1 MCASPSNV
9 GPVDSATRSPP
20 ARRTAGPMVR
30 RRRADPAPTMRLRA
44 VRAWRR
50 RPRRLRAAR
59 LWPQPLVGAAT
70 AGCALL
76 ALAALWWRA
85 PASPGGPAVVLAVVL
100 AVAVVA
106 AHRFPLGGRGRAKL
120 GLASVPYYLMAALLP
135 APLAAVAAGLGAL
148 GGDLSVRRAR
158 GLLAGDIAS
167 QVGRRVVVV
176 ALGALA
182 AHARAG
188 GAAPVDALALVAAAV
203 ILGVGDIATAPL
215 VLSPMGAGPPLRVIA
230 AVARDAAPLEG
241 AQYLVG
247 LLGALAAARD
257 NWAAGLLV
265 VPTALVYL
273 TARALRRAEATA
285 RALEHQATHDALT
298 ALPNRALFQGRL
310 GQALAGAAR
319 GGDAAAVLFLD
330 LDRFKVVNDSLGHA
344 AGDDLLVAVAGRLAG
359 CVRGGDTV
367 ARLGG
372 DEFAVLLAG
381 LGAGGEATRTAG
393 RIIRALDAPFRLGGR
408 DVVTATSIGIAV
420 GGTGHAAADLLRDAD
435 VALYRAKARGRGRYA
450 VFDATMNARALE
462 RLELE
467 ADLRRAL
474 RRGEFEVYYQP
485 KVDLGTGRL
494 AGLEALVRWRHPVR
508 GVVGPGVFIPLAEE
522 TGLIQPLGQWVLEEA
537 CRQARRWGKAMGAVG
552 GGAAVVVSVNL
563 SARQFAQ
570 PTLVEDVARALE
582 VAGADPHQVQLEIT
596 EGVAMGNAEATVE
609 ILRRLKELGVGL
621 AIDDFGTGYSSLAY
635 LKRFPVDA
643 LKIDR
648 AFVTGLRRETA
659 DSSIVGAVVGLG
671 RALRLAVV
679 AEGVETAEEATQLCE
694 LGCAL
699 GQGYHFAR
707 PLPRAQVD
715 ALLLSEGPLRAPDH
729 PAVAHA

>member
-1 MCASPSNV
+1 
-9 GPVDSATRSPP
+9 VDSATRSPR
-20 ARRTAGPMVR
+20 ARRTAAPMAR
-30 RRRADPAPTMRLRA
+30 RRDDAAPARRLRA

-50 RPRRLRAAR
+50 RRRGLRAALPR

-76 ALAALWWRA
+76 ALAALWWRV
-85 PASPGGPAVVLAVVL
+85 PVDPGGPAVALAAGL
-100 AVAVVA
+100 ALAVVA
-106 AHRFPLGGRGRAKL
+106 AHRFPLGGHGRTKL

-135 APLAAVAAGLGAL
+135 APLAAAAAGLGAL

-176 ALGALA
+176 ALGALV

-188 GAAPVDALALVAAAV
+188 GAAHVDALALVAAAV
-203 ILGVGDIATAPL
+203 ILGGGDIATAPL

-230 AVARDAAPLEG
+230 AVARDAVPIEG

-247 LLGALAAARD
+247 LLGALAAAQD
-257 NWAAGLLV
+257 TWAAGLLV

-273 TARALRRAEATA
+273 TARALGRAEAAA

-310 GQALAGAAR
+310 EQALAGAAR
-319 GGDAAAVLFLD
+319 GGDAVAVLFLD

-381 LGAGGEATRTAG
+381 LGVGREATRTAE
-393 RIIRALDAPFRLGGR
+393 RIIRALDAPFRLGGH

-420 GGTGHAAADLLRDAD
+420 GGTGHAAVDLLRDAD

-485 KVDLGTGRL
+485 KVDLATGRL

-508 GVVGPGVFIPLAEE
+508 GVVGPGAFIPVAEE

-537 CRQARRWGKAMGAVG
+537 CRQARRWGEAAG
-552 GGAAVVVSVNL
+552 GGPAVVVSVNL

-582 VAGADPHQVQLEIT
+582 AGGADPRQVQLEIT

-609 ILRRLKELGVGL
+609 ILRRLKGLGVGL

-671 RALRLAVV
+671 RALRLTVV
-679 AEGVETAEEATQLCE
+679 AEGVETAEEAAQLCE

-715 ALLLSEGPLRAPDH
+715 ALLRSEGARGGPDR
-729 PAVAHA
+729 PAVAQA

>member
-1 MCASPSNV
+1 M
-9 GPVDSATRSPP
+9 
-20 ARRTAGPMVR
+20 
-30 RRRADPAPTMRLRA
+30 
-44 VRAWRR
+44 
-50 RPRRLRAAR
+50 
-59 LWPQPLVGAAT
+59 GAAT

-85 PASPGGPAVVLAVVL
+85 PAGPGGPAVALAAGL
-100 AVAVVA
+100 ALAVVA
-106 AHRFPLGGRGRAKL
+106 AHRFPLGGRGRTKL

-188 GAAPVDALALVAAAV
+188 GAGGAAPVDALALVAAAV

-230 AVARDAAPLEG
+230 AVARDAAPMEG

-247 LLGALAAARD
+247 LLGALAAAQD
-257 NWAAGLLV
+257 TWAAGLLV

-273 TARALRRAEATA
+273 TARALGRAEAAA
-285 RALEHQATHDALT
+285 RTLEHQATHDALT

-310 GQALAGAAR
+310 GQALAGAAP
-319 GGDAAAVLFLD
+319 GGDAVAVLFLD

-344 AGDDLLVAVAGRLAG
+344 AGDDLLVAVAERLAG

-381 LGAGGEATRTAG
+381 LGVGREATRTAE
-393 RIIRALDAPFRLGGR
+393 RIIRALDAPFRLGGH

-420 GGTGHAAADLLRDAD
+420 GGTGHVAADLLRDAD

-450 VFDATMNARALE
+450 VFDTAMNARALE

-537 CRQARRWGKAMGAVG
+537 CRQARRWGEAAG

-582 VAGADPHQVQLEIT
+582 AAGADPHQVQLEIT

-659 DSSIVGAVVGLG
+659 CLTSTRIAGGDI
-671 RALRLAVV
+671 
-679 AEGVETAEEATQLCE
+679 
-694 LGCAL
+694 
-699 GQGYHFAR
+699 
-707 PLPRAQVD
+707 
-715 ALLLSEGPLRAPDH
+715 
-729 PAVAHA
+729 

>member
-1 MCASPSNV
+1 MA
-9 GPVDSATRSPP
+9 
-20 ARRTAGPMVR
+20 R

-85 PASPGGPAVVLAVVL
+85 PAGPGGPAVVLAVVL
-100 AVAVVA
+100 ALAVVA
-106 AHRFPLGGRGRAKL
+106 AHRFPLGGRGRTKL

-148 GGDLSVRRAR
+148 GGDLAVRRAR

-188 GAAPVDALALVAAAV
+188 GAGAAGGTGQADALALVAAAV

-257 NWAAGLLV
+257 TWAAGLLV

-273 TARALRRAEATA
+273 TARALGRAEATA

-381 LGAGGEATRTAG
+381 LGVGREATRTAG

-450 VFDATMNARALE
+450 VFDTAMNARALE

-485 KVDLGTGRL
+485 KVDLGTGCL

-537 CRQARRWGKAMGAVG
+537 CRQARRWGEAMGAVG

-570 PTLVEDVARALE
+570 PTLVEDVARAL
-582 VAGADPHQVQLEIT
+582 AAGGADPHQVQLEIT

>member
-20 ARRTAGPMVR
+20 ARRTAEPMAR

-85 PASPGGPAVVLAVVL
+85 PAGPGGPAVALAAGL
-100 AVAVVA
+100 ALAVVA
-106 AHRFPLGGRGRAKL
+106 AHRFPLGGRGRATL

-176 ALGALA
+176 ALGALV

-203 ILGVGDIATAPL
+203 ILGVGDIVTAPL

-247 LLGALAAARD
+247 LLGALAAAQ
-257 NWAAGLLV
+257 NSWAAGLLV

-273 TARALRRAEATA
+273 TAHALRRAEATA

-310 GQALAGAAR
+310 EQALAGAAR
-319 GGDAAAVLFLD
+319 GGDAVAVLFLD

-381 LGAGGEATRTAG
+381 LGVGREATRTAE
-393 RIIRALDAPFRLGGR
+393 RIIRALDAPFRLGGH

-420 GGTGHAAADLLRDAD
+420 GGTGHAAVDLLRDAD

-485 KVDLGTGRL
+485 KVDLATGRL

-508 GVVGPGVFIPLAEE
+508 GVVGPGAFIPVAEE

-537 CRQARRWGKAMGAVG
+537 CRQARRWGEAAEAAG
-552 GGAAVVVSVNL
+552 GGPAVVVSVNL

-570 PTLVEDVARALE
+570 PTLVEDVARAL
-582 VAGADPHQVQLEIT
+582 AAGGADPRQVQLEIT

-609 ILRRLKELGVGL
+609 ILRRLKGLGVGL

-679 AEGVETAEEATQLCE
+679 AEGVETAEEAAQLCE

>member
-1 MCASPSNV
+1 MA
-9 GPVDSATRSPP
+9 
-20 ARRTAGPMVR
+20 R

-85 PASPGGPAVVLAVVL
+85 PAGPGGPAVVLAVVL
-100 AVAVVA
+100 ALAVVA
-106 AHRFPLGGRGRAKL
+106 AHRFPLGGRGRTKL

-148 GGDLSVRRAR
+148 GGDLAVRRAR

-188 GAAPVDALALVAAAV
+188 GAGAAGGTGQADALALVAAAV

-257 NWAAGLLV
+257 TWAAGLLV

-273 TARALRRAEATA
+273 TARALGRAEATA

-381 LGAGGEATRTAG
+381 LGVGREATRTAG

-450 VFDATMNARALE
+450 VFDTAMNARALE

-485 KVDLGTGRL
+485 KVDLGTGCL

-537 CRQARRWGKAMGAVG
+537 CRQARRWGEAMGAVG

-570 PTLVEDVARALE
+570 PTLVEDVARAL
-582 VAGADPHQVQLEIT
+582 AAGGADPHQVQLEIT

-659 DSSIVGAVVGLG
+659 DSSIVGAVVGLR

-679 AEGVETAEEATQLCE
+679 AEGVETAEEAAQLCE

-715 ALLLSEGPLRAPDH
+715 ALLLSEGARDGPER
-729 PAVAHA
+729 PAVARTSCTLS

>member
-1 MCASPSNV
+1 MCASPSKV
-9 GPVDSATRSPP
+9 GPVDSATRSPRT
-20 ARRTAGPMVR
+20 RRTAAPMAR
-30 RRRADPAPTMRLRA
+30 RRDDSEPARRLRA

-50 RPRRLRAAR
+50 RPRGLRAALPR

-85 PASPGGPAVVLAVVL
+85 PAGPGGPAVALAAGL
-100 AVAVVA
+100 ALAVVA
-106 AHRFPLGGRGRAKL
+106 AHRFPLGGRGRTKL

-182 AHARAG
+182 AHLGADAAG
-188 GAAPVDALALVAAAV
+188 QANALALVGAALT
-203 ILGVGDIATAPL
+203 LGIGDIATAPL

-230 AVARDAAPLEG
+230 TVARDAAPMEG

-257 NWAAGLLV
+257 SWAVGLLV

-273 TARALRRAEATA
+273 TARALGRAEAAA

-310 GQALAGAAR
+310 EQALAGAAR
-319 GGDAAAVLFLD
+319 GGDAVAVLFLD

-381 LGAGGEATRTAG
+381 LGVGREATRTAE
-393 RIIRALDAPFRLGGR
+393 RIIRALDAPFRLGGH

-420 GGTGHAAADLLRDAD
+420 GGTGHAAVDLLRDAD

-485 KVDLGTGRL
+485 KVDLATGRL

-508 GVVGPGVFIPLAEE
+508 GVVGPGTFIPLAEE

-537 CRQARRWGKAMGAVG
+537 CRQARRWGEAAG
-552 GGAAVVVSVNL
+552 GGPAVVVSVNL

-570 PTLVEDVARALE
+570 PALVEDVARALE
-582 VAGADPHQVQLEIT
+582 AGGADPRQVQLEIT

-609 ILRRLKELGVGL
+609 ILRRLKGLGVGL

-679 AEGVETAEEATQLCE
+679 AEGVETAEEAAQLCE

-715 ALLLSEGPLRAPDH
+715 ALLRSEGARGGLDR
-729 PAVAHA
+729 PAVAQA

>member
-1 MCASPSNV
+1 M
-9 GPVDSATRSPP
+9 
-20 ARRTAGPMVR
+20 
-30 RRRADPAPTMRLRA
+30 
-44 VRAWRR
+44 
-50 RPRRLRAAR
+50 
-59 LWPQPLVGAAT
+59 
-70 AGCALL
+70 GCALL
-76 ALAALWWRA
+76 TLAALWWRA
-85 PASPGGPAVVLAVVL
+85 PGSSSGSSGFSAPAAALAVVL
-100 AVAVVA
+100 VVAVVA
-106 AHRFPLGGRGRAKL
+106 AHRFPLGGRGRTKL

-135 APLAAVAAGLGAL
+135 VPLAAAAAGLGAL
-148 GGDLSVRRAR
+148 GGDLAVRRAR

-176 ALGALA
+176 ALGALV
-182 AHARAG
+182 AHAGASGAGAAG
-188 GAAPVDALALVAAAV
+188 GAGQADALALVAAAL
-203 ILGVGDIATAPL
+203 ILGAGDIVTAPL

-230 AVARDAAPLEG
+230 AVAREAAPAEG

-257 NWAAGLLV
+257 SWAVGLLV

-273 TARALRRAEATA
+273 TARALGRAEAAA

-298 ALPNRALFQGRL
+298 GLPNRALLQERL
-310 GQALAGAAR
+310 GRALA
-319 GGDAAAVLFLD
+319 DAASAQGDDAVAVLFLD

-372 DEFAVLLAG
+372 DEFAILLAG

-393 RIIRALDAPFRLGGR
+393 RIIRALEAPFRLGGR

-420 GGTGHAAADLLRDAD
+420 GGTGHVAADLLRDAD

-450 VFDATMNARALE
+450 VFDTAMNARALE

-537 CRQARRWGKAMGAVG
+537 CRQARRWGEAAG

-582 VAGADPHQVQLEIT
+582 AAGADPHQVQLEIT

-679 AEGVETAEEATQLCE
+679 AEGVETAEEAAQLCE

-729 PAVAHA
+729 SAVAHA